1 MALKPLLGLL
11 LIGTSVSIAGAYD
24 AELSSEVSAFIP
36 SCAQGCFKAFVQENY
51 ASSSCG
57 TSASLQCLCSHESA
71 ANLTVGEAAAEC
83 IGGSFFFGICTADDG
98 KQAGVAYQMCSGQIS
113 ALPNTQPTPLS
124 AAFVLGGGSVVI
136 STSTSTTSTY
146 TTAPISTSH
155 GTTST
160 MLTTSVSSATTASST
175 SLVPSPTSTTTRPTE
190 TASAQTSETPT
201 ATSTSLNKGQIAG
214 ITVGVA
220 GAIILALVS
229 IFMARRARKRRYPGL
244 DEEGFMPMEEKSS
257 SGGRSAAARLTK
269 IFHISPPILR
279 NQRPFTPETPPSG
292 SEYPNVDRNTIGLAI
307 SRPRSEVVPKPQSPV
322 RERRM
327 SKLLPP
333 KPLRPSKPNLTLN
346 IPTAVHPALR
356 THSSQPQ
363 TDRTST
369 MTNMTAFA
377 DLDTEAPEGGQ
388 IWRPPPSDP
397 QSATTYYVADK
408 WGNWVLNNTNR
419 QSQLA
424 GVAEAAELDT
434 YTPLTKSPIEKQEE
448 QAATAL
454 ATAISAASAPE
465 LPMPPQVLLKPDG
478 RDAYMSQASSVYSQN
493 SAFRNSDRP
502 PMPTIRRMSSSGQR
516 RTSRSDSKASMDSAT
531 TIQSSSSA
539 GGPFDD
545 SPPVEEAEPS
555 RLSTL
560 SPVIES
566 PRTPTG
572 RSPVTYPKIPGRLD
586 LATIRMVPP
595 PKRPSFTSSP
605 PGQPSPTLGAVV
617 PIKGSPSAYPR
628 PLNPRRGDQTGI
640 INAPNLR
647 PSHQSTGSGFSP
659 EQPSIRQPPATPPNV
674 PLRSEMRLSRQ
685 FPPRLD
691 TYNLPPPPQ
700 TRASSFVSP
709 TSAVTTSSVA
719 SSLLAKRVGNE
730 KAAALS
736 LENNQKK
743 PTAAWKR
750 HGPGGLLSPD
760 MAAMMSPGARGLGS
774 GGLPATPTWQPKL
787 TPTRRGDDLFLNVQ

>member
-1 MALKPLLGLL
+1 MALKPLLRLL
-11 LIGTSVSIAGAYD
+11 LIGTLVSIAGAND
-24 AELSSEVSAFIP
+24 VELSSEVSTFIP
-36 SCAQGCFKAFVQENY
+36 SCAQGCFKAFVQDNY
-51 ASSSCG
+51 PTSTCG

-98 KQAGVAYQMCSGQIS
+98 KQAGVAYQMCSDQIS

-136 STSTSTTSTY
+136 STSASTTTTYAATSTFASE
-146 TTAPISTSH
+146 S
-155 GTTST
+155 TTST
-160 MLTTSVSSATTASST
+160 MLTTSVPSATTVPST
-175 SLVPSPTSTTTRPTE
+175 SSVPLPTSTTTRPTE
-190 TASAQTSETPT
+190 TASAQTSEAPT
-201 ATSTSLNKGQIAG
+201 ATATSLNKGQIAG
-214 ITVGVA
+214 ITIGVA
-220 GAIILALVS
+220 GAVILALVS

-257 SGGRSAAARLTK
+257 PGSGGAAARFTK
-269 IFHISPPILR
+269 IFHISPPVLR
-279 NQRPFTPETPPSG
+279 NQRPFTPETPSSG
-292 SEYPNVDRNTIGLAI
+292 SGYPNVDRNTIGLAI
-307 SRPRSEVVPKPQSPV
+307 SRPRSEVVKPQSPI

-363 TDRTST
+363 TDRTSA

-397 QSATTYYVADK
+397 KSATTYYVADK
-408 WGNWVLNNTNR
+408 WGNWVLNSANR
-419 QSQLA
+419 QSQ
-424 GVAEAAELDT
+424 VAAFEAAELDT

-448 QAATAL
+448 QTAAAL

-465 LPMPPQVLLKPDG
+465 LPMPPQALLKSDG

-493 SAFRNSDRP
+493 SAALRNSARP
-502 PMPTIRRMSSSGQR
+502 PMPTTRRTSSSGQR
-516 RTSRSDSKASMDSAT
+516 RTSRSDSKASIESAT

-572 RSPVTYPKIPGRLD
+572 RSQVTYPKIPGRLD
-586 LATIRMVPP
+586 LPATIRMVPP

-617 PIKGSPSAYPR
+617 PIKGSPSAYPS
-628 PLNPRRGDQTGI
+628 PLNPRRGEQTGFA
-640 INAPNLR
+640 NAPAMR
-647 PSHQSTGSGFSP
+647 PSHKSNGSGFSP
-659 EQPSIRQPPATPPNV
+659 EQPAIRQLPSTPPNL

-685 FPPRLD
+685 YPPRLD

-743 PTAAWKR
+743 PAASWKR